1 MSLISTYKKQFQE
14 ASKDLAHDQSQ
25 LLDIDSQIQRLQ
37 KKKSDITKQI
47 EKDTNN
53 VVTKGML
60 YYDLSKRNEL
70 LDSAERLSYS
80 QMKIERIRR
89 INDSWNA
96 DNVDFETITE
106 LEAMEKYVGEN
117 SPGFLSKFG
126 KYMLGGGNK

>member
-1 MSLISTYKKQFQE
+1 
-14 ASKDLAHDQSQ
+14 
-25 LLDIDSQIQRLQ
+25 
-37 KKKSDITKQI
+37 
-47 EKDTNN
+47 
-53 VVTKGML
+53 ML